1 MYSTCCP
8 VRALQLIKTKM
19 ERSSFVWVFLLLF
32 SQASPSSAYIEGL
45 YCGRENCYDILGV
58 SRDSSK
64 AEIGKAYRVLAR
76 KYHPDKYKG
85 EDGTEKFQ
93 QIANAY
99 EILKDDDE
107 RRDYDYM
114 LDNPEEYYGHYYRY
128 YRRRVAPK
136 VDVRIVIAVT
146 ISVISAIQYFS
157 WWSRYKSAID
167 YLASSP
173 KYRIRALDQ
182 ARRDGLLD
190 TGKRKSKKSKE
201 ELKEEEDKIVRTII
215 EENADIKGGY
225 RKPRI
230 LDVLWLQLLLSP
242 YYIIHYIIWYV
253 GWIWKFNILGKE
265 YGLEEKYHIIR
276 KFLGLSQTQFEALDE
291 FEKKEML
298 AKELWIYENF
308 KEYKQEKEE
317 EMKAKLAESS
327 RHKSYRR
334 YMKKN
339 GVGRMYFE
347 D

>member
-1 MYSTCCP
+1 MAVFRTIVVIFP
-8 VRALQLIKTKM
+8 LLICLAT
-19 ERSSFVWVFLLLF
+19 
-32 SQASPSSAYIEGL
+32 PSSAFIEGL
-45 YCGRENCYDILGV
+45 YCGKENCYDVLGV
-58 SRDSSK
+58 TRDASK
-64 AEIGKAYRVLAR
+64 GEIGKAYRTLAR
-76 KYHPDKYKG
+76 RFHPDKYKG
-85 EDGTEKFQ
+85 EDGSEKFQ
-93 QIANAY
+93 EIANAY
-99 EILKDDDE
+99 EILKDEDE

-114 LDNPEEYYGHYYRY
+114 LDNPEEYYSHYYRY

-182 ARRDGLLD
+182 ARKEGLFD
-190 TGKRKSKKSKE
+190 TGKRKGKKSKE
-201 ELKEEEDKIVRTII
+201 ELKEEEDKIVRSII

-230 LDVLWLQLLLSP
+230 LDILWFQLLLSP
-242 YYIIHYIIWYV
+242 YYIVQYIIWYLRWV
-253 GWIWKFNILGKE
+253 WKFNILGKE
-265 YGLEEKYHIIR
+265 YGLEEKHHIIR
-276 KFLGLSQTQFEALDE
+276 KFLGLSQTQFEGMDE
-291 FEKKEML
+291 FEKKDML
-298 AKELWIYENF
+298 ARELWISENF
-308 KEYKQEKEE
+308 KEYKMEKEE

-339 GVGRMYFE
+339 GVGRMYF
-347 D
+347 DD